1 MYCLFFIL
9 FFNLKWIKWRFPI
22 NGNVSSNPLYY
33 EKIHKLLFK
42 YATPSVISLLVASL
56 YNIVDQIFIGRGIGI
71 NGNAATNVAF
81 PLTTICVSMSLF
93 LGLGGASI
101 FSISLGQGNKKK
113 AADIIG
119 NTIVLAV
126 IFSVLF
132 SIVVRIFVKKLMLM
146 FGATEEVLQ
155 YAIDYTSI
163 TSIGFL
169 PFVFSTVMSHI
180 IRADGSPKYSMFSVL
195 SGAIVNTI
203 LDPIFIFK
211 LNMGISGA
219 ALATVIG
226 QFVSFL
232 ITLRYVFNFKNISFN
247 RYSFTLYS
255 ENVVK
260 IFSLGASGGIN
271 QFSIMIVQIT
281 MNNILSYYGAMSVYG
296 GNIPLAVSGIISKI
310 NMLVMAFII
319 GSGQGSQ
326 PIIGFNYGA
335 KNYDRVIDAYKL
347 TVTITT
353 IIALASF
360 LIFQIFPRQVV
371 SIFGDGSELYFDFAE
386 RYMRI
391 YMLLMIVNGVQPVTG
406 TFFTSIGKAFKG
418 AFIAMTRQLLFLLP
432 LIIILPR
439 IFGIDGVMYAGPI
452 SDGIALIVTIIF
464 ISVEINKIK
473 ALKSA

>member
-1 MYCLFFIL
+1 M
-9 FFNLKWIKWRFPI
+9 
-22 NGNVSSNPLYY
+22 
-33 EKIHKLLFK
+33 
-42 YATPSVISLLVASL
+42 VASL

-81 PLTTICVSMSLF
+81 PLTTICVSISLF

-101 FSISLGQGNKKK
+101 YSISLGQGNKKK
-113 AADIIG
+113 AADMIG
-119 NTIVLAV
+119 NTIVLAIV
-126 IFSVLF
+126 FSLIF
-132 SIVVRIFVKKLMLM
+132 SIVVRVFVKKFMIM
-146 FGATEEVLQ
+146 FGATQEVLQ

-163 TSIGFL
+163 TSIGFI

-195 SGAIVNTI
+195 IGAAVNII

-211 LNMGISGA
+211 FNMGISGA
-219 ALATVIG
+219 ALATIIG
-226 QFVSFL
+226 QFISFF
-232 ITLRYVFNFKNISFN
+232 ITLRYVFKFKNITFN
-247 RYSFTLYS
+247 RYSFNLYS
-255 ENVVK
+255 ENVLK

-271 QFSIMIVQIT
+271 QFSMMIVQIT
-281 MNNILSYYGAMSVYG
+281 MNNVLSYYGTLSIYG
-296 GNIPLAVSGIISKI
+296 GNIPLAVSGIIAKI
-310 NMLVMAFII
+310 NMLIMAFIV

-335 KNYDRVIDAYKL
+335 KNYDRVIETYKL
-347 TVTITT
+347 TVSITT
-353 IIALASF
+353 IVALISF

-371 SIFGDGSELYFDFAE
+371 SIFGDGSELYFQFAE
-386 RYMRI
+386 RYMRV
-391 YMLLMIVNGVQPVTG
+391 YMALMIVNGIQPVSG

-452 SDGIALIVTIIF
+452 ADGIALIVTIIF
-464 ISVEINKIK
+464 VSLEIKKIK
-473 ALKSA
+473 KLKSA

>member
-1 MYCLFFIL
+1 MV
-9 FFNLKWIKWRFPI
+9 
-22 NGNVSSNPLYY
+22 G
-33 EKIHKLLFK
+33 
-42 YATPSVISLLVASL
+42 SL

-81 PLTTICVSMSLF
+81 PLTTICVSISLF

-101 FSISLGQGNKKK
+101 YSISLGQGNKKK

-119 NTIVLAV
+119 NTIVLAIIFSV
-126 IFSVLF
+126 IFSV
-132 SIVVRIFVKKLMLM
+132 IVRIFVKKFMLM
-146 FGATEEVLQ
+146 FGATQEVLQ
-155 YAIDYTSI
+155 YAVDYTSI

-180 IRADGSPKYSMFSVL
+180 IRADGSPKYSMFSI
-195 SGAIVNTI
+195 SIGAIVNII
-203 LDPIFIFK
+203 LDPIFIFN

-226 QFVSFL
+226 QFISFL
-232 ITLRYVFNFKNISFN
+232 ITLRYVFNFKNITFN
-247 RYSFTLYS
+247 RYSFNLYS
-255 ENVVK
+255 ENVFK
-260 IFSLGASGGIN
+260 IFFLGASGGIN

-281 MNNILSYYGAMSVYG
+281 MNNILSYYGAMSIYG
-296 GNIPLAVSGIISKI
+296 GNIPLAVAGIIAKV
-310 NMLVMAFII
+310 NMLIMAFII

-335 KNYDRVIDAYKL
+335 KNYGRVIETYKL

-353 IIALASF
+353 AIALISF

-371 SIFGDGSELYFDFAE
+371 AIFGDGSELYFSFAE

-391 YMLLMIVNGVQPVTG
+391 YMALMIVNGVQPVSG

-439 IFGIDGVMYAGPI
+439 IFGIDGVMFAGPI
-452 SDGIALIVTIIF
+452 ADGIALIVTVIL
-464 ISVEINKIK
+464 ISIEIKKIK
-473 ALKSA
+473 LLKNT

>member
-1 MYCLFFIL
+1 M
-9 FFNLKWIKWRFPI
+9 
-22 NGNVSSNPLYY
+22 
-33 EKIHKLLFK
+33 
-42 YATPSVISLLVASL
+42 VASL

-81 PLTTICVSMSLF
+81 PLTTICVSISLF

-101 FSISLGQGNKKK
+101 YSISLGQGNKKK
-113 AADIIG
+113 AADMIG
-119 NTIVLAV
+119 NTIVLA
-126 IFSVLF
+126 IAFSFIF
-132 SIVVRIFVKKLMLM
+132 SIVVRVFVKKFMIM
-146 FGATEEVLQ
+146 FGATQEVLQ

-163 TSIGFL
+163 TSIGFI

-195 SGAIVNTI
+195 IGAVVNII

-211 LNMGISGA
+211 FNMRISGA
-219 ALATVIG
+219 ALATIIG
-226 QFVSFL
+226 QFISFF
-232 ITLRYVFNFKNISFN
+232 ITLRYVFKFKNITFN
-247 RYSFTLYS
+247 RYSFNLYS
-255 ENVVK
+255 ENVLK

-271 QFSIMIVQIT
+271 QFSMMIVQIT
-281 MNNILSYYGAMSVYG
+281 MNNVLSYYGALSIYG
-296 GNIPLAVSGIISKI
+296 GNIPLAVSGIIAKI
-310 NMLVMAFII
+310 NMLIMAFII

-335 KNYDRVIDAYKL
+335 KNYDRVIETYKL
-347 TVTITT
+347 TVSITT
-353 IIALASF
+353 IVALISF

-371 SIFGDGSELYFDFAE
+371 SIFGDGSELYFQFAE
-386 RYMRI
+386 RYMRV
-391 YMLLMIVNGVQPVTG
+391 YMALMIVNGIQPVSG

-452 SDGIALIVTIIF
+452 ADGIALIVTIIF
-464 ISVEINKIK
+464 VSLEIKKIK
-473 ALKSA
+473 KLKSS